1 VLQPPVRRAG
11 VTALLILGTLTAC
24 LVAIGLVRLT
34 GTDYAAAGVIG
45 PDAFTRNAQLV
56 IRVLAEVGGVLC
68 VGFFLFA
75 AVMVPPEESGVL
87 SVDGYRAM
95 RAASWAAGL
104 WCVSA
109 LLSVP
114 FTVADA
120 FVRPLGDF
128 LDVGRLVSLAFS
140 LEQTKAWLLTAAIAL
155 LLAIAARVAL
165 MWRTTPVL
173 LVVAVLGLAPV
184 AASGHSSSGG
194 DHDWATASLL
204 WHLTGAALWVG
215 GLVALLAHGRR
226 KGAHLSLAA
235 RRFSQVAL
243 VCWLVMAVSG
253 VINALVRLKVSN
265 LFITPYGLLTVAK
278 IAALLALGV
287 FGYFQRQRGVRRL
300 AAGGNGRALVQ
311 LAAFEVLLMLVT
323 IGLAT
328 ALARTPPPDHGT
340 GEPSTVELRIGY
352 PLDGPPSLGRTFV
365 DWRFDL
371 ILGTAALAMAALY
384 LLGVRRLKANRH
396 TWPIARTIAWLGGC
410 AEVLLATSSGIGR
423 YAPAVF
429 SIDMVSNMLL
439 SILAP
444 ILLALGTPVTLALQ
458 CLPATRKWLA
468 ELSRGRAVQVL
479 THPAVILV
487 GFAGSFFVLYYSGL
501 FAWSLDVP
509 LAHVGMNA
517 YFLVTGFAFF
527 WAVFGADPFPREIS
541 VAHRK
546 RMVLIA
552 VPAHALFGV
561 SLFATGTVI
570 GARFYGTLG
579 LPWTA
584 DLLDIQRLG
593 GGVAWG
599 AGAVPLLLVAVA
611 LLMPKPAADDREP
624 ALTR

>member
-1 VLQPPVRRAG
+1 VLQSPVRRAG
-11 VTALLILGTLTAC
+11 VTALLILGTVTAC

-34 GTDYAAAGVIG
+34 GTDYTGAGLAG
-45 PDAFTRNAQLV
+45 PDPFTRNGLLI
-56 IRVLAEVGGVLC
+56 IRVLAEVAGVLC

-75 AVMVPPEESGVL
+75 AVMVPPQESGVL

-120 FVRPLGDF
+120 FVRPLGD
-128 LDVGRLVSLAFS
+128 LDFGRLVSLAFS
-140 LEQTKAWLLTAAIAL
+140 LEQTKAWLLTAAIGF

-204 WHLTGAALWVG
+204 WHLAGAALWVG
-215 GLVALLAHGRR
+215 GLVALLAYGRR
-226 KGAHLSLAA
+226 KGSHLSLAA

-243 VCWLVMAVSG
+243 VCWLVMAASG

-265 LFITPYGLLTVAK
+265 LFSTSYGLLTVAK
-278 IAALLALGV
+278 ITALLALGV
-287 FGYFQRQRGVRRL
+287 FGYFQRRRGVKGL
-300 AAGGNGRALVQ
+300 ARTGSGRALVK

-384 LLGVRRLKANRH
+384 LLGVRRLKANGRS
-396 TWPIARTIAWLGGC
+396 WPIARTIAWLGGC

-444 ILLALGTPVTLALQ
+444 ILLVMGTPVTLMLR
-458 CLPATRKWLA
+458 CLPGLRKWLG
-468 ELSRGRAVQVL
+468 ELSRGRAVQAL
-479 THPAVILV
+479 THPAVILLV
-487 GFAGSFFVLYYSGL
+487 FAGSFFVLYYSGL

-517 YFLVTGFAFF
+517 YFLVTGFVFF
-527 WAVFGADPFPREIS
+527 WAVLGLDPFPREITL
-541 VAHRK
+541 AHRK
-546 RMVLIA
+546 KMVLIA

-561 SLFATGTVI
+561 SLISIGTVI

-579 LPWTA
+579 LPWSA
-584 DLLDIQRLG
+584 DLLGIQRLG

-599 AGAVPLLLVAVA
+599 AGVVPLLIVAVA
-611 LLMPKPAADDREP
+611 LLMPKPTADDREP